1 MNFETLMNSKLV
13 ENTGWTLAHSV
24 WQIALVALVL
34 FFVLRVLRES
44 SANARYLAAVF
55 ALVLATLLPVVTF
68 VQISGN
74 SSVEKLRIEN
84 SKAVSGGEINRY
96 SPPAENFP
104 YLPNAETAAVNVED
118 KSFFAQLEN
127 L

>member
-68 VQISGN
+68 VQISEK
-74 SSVEKLRIEN
+74 SSNEKLSIE
-84 SKAVSGGEINRY
+84 SFKAISGGRINRAY
-96 SPPAENFP
+96 PSAETYPDF
-104 YLPNAETAAVNVED
+104 PNAETAAVNVED